1 MMMRGC
7 DTCAQDADGY
17 TAAHYAVER
26 DDVEMLK
33 ALTMRFVTQARPITD
48 EQITAIHGQC
58 LKALTL
64 KEKQGLTVFMLACH
78 RESIKCLNYLI
89 ELKLNDSDVRVSHCR
104 HSLDSLSIFDPSR
117 TNSVIP
123 VYIMQS
129 HVVISS
135 SLKSS

>member
-1 MMMRGC
+1 MMRGC

-33 ALTMRFVTQARPITD
+33 ALTMRFVTQTRPITD

-89 ELKLNDSDVRVSHCR
+89 ELKINDSDVRVSQRR
-104 HSLDSLSIFDPSR
+104 HSLYLFIFDPSR
-117 TNSVIP
+117 IHSVTP
-123 VYIMQS
+123 VCITQS
-129 HVVISS
+129 HAVISS
-135 SLKSS
+135 SLKNS

>member
-33 ALTMRFVTQARPITD
+33 ALTMRFVTQARPISD
-48 EQITAIHGQC
+48 EQISTIHGQC

-78 RESIKCLNYLI
+78 RESMKCLNYLI
-89 ELKLNDSDVRVSHCR
+89 ELKINDSDARVSR
-104 HSLDSLSIFDPSR
+104 RLPSLESVSISLSSMNLGSIR
-117 TNSVIP
+117 
-123 VYIMQS
+123 
-129 HVVISS
+129 
-135 SLKSS
+135 